1 MKSGN
6 TVEMQF
12 NGQVNLKSF
21 EGMHR
26 DPKCKGEWQLT
37 ITTGPSVRFTIDVL
51 GPVQL
56 AWVPLATCHT
66 CHTSYEL
73 PNFRRTIEK
82 TIAEHLVKSQESL
95 SKRQIKFLR
104 LFFEQT
110 QEEFAAK
117 IGVAD
122 KHEMSKIE
130 SEQCDRSLGPDRQ
143 VRLRLYCSKLLNIQ
157 DVASVYSVNEIDDSR
172 VVKITPDIF
181 PSESEVESTLAKFG

>member
-56 AWVPLATCHT
+56 ERVPLATCHT

-73 PNFRRTIEK
+73 PNFRRPIEK

-104 LFFEQT
+104 LFFRTNSRRVCRQNWRSRQGT
-110 QEEFAAK
+110 RCLRLSLNSV
-117 IGVAD
+117 IGVLDLIAR
-122 KHEMSKIE
+122 
-130 SEQCDRSLGPDRQ
+130 CD
-143 VRLRLYCSKLLNIQ
+143 
-157 DVASVYSVNEIDDSR
+157 
-172 VVKITPDIF
+172 
-181 PSESEVESTLAKFG
+181 